1 MSSRVDGLNR
11 SFREGG
17 SVRLARLLPV
27 DTRGRTMKLE
37 TVPIAKPEGVNLILG
52 QAPFVNLPRCH
63 VAVLWLKTVTR
74 YRE

>member
-1 MSSRVDGLNR
+1 
-11 SFREGG
+11 
-17 SVRLARLLPV
+17 
-27 DTRGRTMKLE
+27 MKLE